1 MRLMPE
7 FLSLARVVQ
16 QNALQSRGT
25 KLNTRRWRNAGAG
38 FLLRLPPGRIR
49 FHFVGGVDEDEAAPL
64 NRWHQGQ
71 GLGVA
76 ALEVAGDAFITG
88 HLAAQQFYVFGV

>member
-49 FHFVGGVDEDEAAPL
+49 FHFVGGSMRMRP
-64 NRWHQGQ
+64 RRSIGGTQGQ